1 MCASEIRKRVLY
13 FAVEA
18 AELDEPGA
26 MAALI
31 SLKLSE
37 NPQFQDRPGAC
48 KLIETAAKRG
58 DQAAARRL
66 PECRA
71 N

>member
-1 MCASEIRKRVLY
+1 VRARELRE
-13 FAVEA
+13 EA
-18 AELDEPGA
+18 RRDNPGGA

-31 SLKLSE
+31 DLKMSK

-48 KLIETAAKRG
+48 KLIETAAKNG
-58 DQAAARRL
+58 DQVLAQRL
-66 PECRA
+66 TECRA

>member
-1 MCASEIRKRVLY
+1 MVTCNGPYEKQ
-13 FAVEA
+13 EH
-18 AELDEPGA
+18 
-26 MAALI
+26 AL
-31 SLKLSE
+31 SFTFKSVRDKPDLSE

-58 DQAAARRL
+58 DQSAARRL
-66 PECRA
+66 PECRT